1 MFHGSP
7 TPTSHAFFV
16 SKLQNFARLT
26 QIVALVICARRRC
39 ERRER
44 CLGRVAAGGAR
55 LGTPHFLAVAVV
67 DPALGGPE
75 LDARRLAAHEAG
87 VVGRDGDAHLG
98 GRPDAAVLD
107 EGDARVDVAPRGGG
121 EKHVL
126 LDVGAPDEVGRVRLG
141 ELRQQPRAQLVQ
153 VDVQREPAAEARVG
167 RAERVVR
174 QRPARRAERVVGW

>member
-1 MFHGSP
+1 M
-7 TPTSHAFFV
+7 
-16 SKLQNFARLT
+16 
-26 QIVALVICARRRC
+26 
-39 ERRER
+39 
-44 CLGRVAAGGAR
+44 GRVAAGEPH

-67 DPALGGPE
+67 DPVLGDPE

-141 ELRQQPRAQLVQ
+141 KLRQQPRAQLVQ

-174 QRPARRAERVVGW
+174 Q